1 MILPFIADGWSAS
14 VKRPGLAGLL
24 FAGNLVLG
32 FILAI
37 PILMAFSQAVSST
50 GFSPELSREFDIAL
64 WADLVQESGPVFQT
78 MLAQL
83 FWVLPVLYVW
93 KTGAAVGV
101 VSALSGDRTGSCWT
115 GLGKHAGPALLLGIP
130 YVVMAGLIIL
140 GILLINVLISLIL
153 SGEVLLF
160 WVRFVA
166 TPVLLILALAVVD
179 MMHDFARLELV
190 IRDKRVWNSFTAGIR
205 WFFRSGTGQGIYLT
219 WFVIGLATLFL
230 PFWADLAF
238 GGLFLAF
245 LLQQALLFVRSLVT
259 VGWLG
264 SEVFFFQE
272 IVPAPNEGN
281 HAPVEPEI
289 S

>member
-1 MILPFIADGWSAS
+1 MTLPFIADGWSAS

-24 FAGNLVLG
+24 FAGNLILG
-32 FILAI
+32 IILAI

-50 GFSPELSREFDIAL
+50 GFSPELSKEFDIAL
-64 WADLVQESGPVFQT
+64 WADLMQESGPVFQT

-83 FWVLPVLYVW
+83 FWILPVLYIW
-93 KTGAAVGV
+93 KVSSAVGIV
-101 VSALSGDRTGSCWT
+101 HALSGNRDGSFWT

-130 YVVMAGLIIL
+130 YVVMAGLVIL
-140 GILLINVLISLIL
+140 GTLILNALISVVL

-160 WVRFVA
+160 WLRFVA
-166 TPVLLILALAVVD
+166 TPVLLILALAVLD

-190 IRDKRVWNSFTAGIR
+190 IRKRGVWNSFLAGIR
-205 WFFRSGTGQGIYLT
+205 WFFRSGTGQAIYMI
-219 WFVIGLATLFL
+219 WFVIGLVALFL

-245 LLQQALLFVRSLVT
+245 VFQQVLLYVRSLVT

-272 IVPAPNEGN
+272 VVPP
-281 HAPVEPEI
+281 EPEVPQEQRTVETN
-289 S
+289 